1 MHIDPKHL
9 NALAAILRSGSFEGA
24 AHDLGV
30 TQSAISQRLKA
41 LEDRIGTRLV
51 TRGTPCTGTPAGNR
65 LAAHADQLALLDA
78 QLARDLGQST
88 PGTRLRLAVNA
99 DSLATWVVPALARL
113 GDYIFDLVLDDQDVS
128 ADWLRRGE
136 VMGAITASARPVVGC
151 DVTPL
156 GALRY
161 IPTASPAFIA
171 RHLADGVTPEA
182 MARAPMMRFNEK
194 DQLQHKWLARHVG
207 PGLAPPCHDIAS
219 AQGFVEAACL
229 GLGWGLNP
237 EALVTQDISQG
248 QLVPL
253 MPGAEVD
260 TPLYWQ
266 HPRLF
271 SDALAPLTRAL
282 RQTAKSALHR
292 IAPRDTMT

>member
-9 NALAAILRSGSFEGA
+9 NALAAILRTGSFEGA

-41 LEDRIGTRLV
+41 LEDCIGTRLV
-51 TRGTPCTGTPAGNR
+51 TRGTPCTGTPTGTR

-78 QLARDLGQST
+78 QLARDLGQAT

-99 DSLATWVVPALARL
+99 DSLATWVLPALAQL
-113 GDYIFDLVLDDQDVS
+113 GDHVFDLVLDDQDVS

-136 VMGAITASARPVVGC
+136 VMGAITASARPVSGC
-151 DVTPL
+151 NVTPL

-161 IPTASPAFIA
+161 IPTASPAFIT
-171 RHLADGVTPEA
+171 RHFADAITPQA
-182 MARAPMMRFNEK
+182 MAHAPMMRFNEK
-194 DQLQHKWLARHVG
+194 DRLQHKWLARHFG

-219 AQGFVEAACL
+219 SQGFVEAARL

-237 EALVTQDISQG
+237 EALVTRDIAKG
-248 QLVPL
+248 HLAPL
-253 MPGAEVD
+253 IPGAELD
-260 TPLYWQ
+260 IPLYWQ

-271 SDALAPLTRAL
+271 ADALAPLTEAL
-282 RQTAKSALHR
+282 SQTAKSALHPV
-292 IAPRDTMT
+292 AKP

>member
-1 MHIDPKHL
+1 MNIDPKQL
-9 NALAAILRSGSFEGA
+9 TTLAAILRCGSFEGA
-24 AHDLGV
+24 AHDLGI

-51 TRGTPCTGTPAGNR
+51 TRGTPCTGTATGNR

-88 PGTRLRLAVNA
+88 SGTRLRLAVNA
-99 DSLATWVVPALARL
+99 DSLATWVLPALAQL
-113 GDYIFDLVLDDQDVS
+113 DGHVFDLVLDDQDVS
-128 ADWLRRGE
+128 ADWLHRGE
-136 VMGAITASARPVVGC
+136 VMGAITATARPVTGC

-161 IPTASPAFIA
+161 IATASPGFIA
-171 RHLADGVTPEA
+171 RHFAQGMTPQA
-182 MARAPMMRFNEK
+182 VARAPMLRFNEK
-194 DQLQHKWLARHVG
+194 DRLQHNWLSRHIG

-219 AQGFVEAACL
+219 SQGFVEAARL

-237 EALVTQDISQG
+237 ETLVTQDLAQG
-248 QLVPL
+248 HLAAVLPA
-253 MPGAEVD
+253 AEIN

-266 HPRLF
+266 YPRLF
-271 SDALAPLTRAL
+271 AEALAPLTHAL
-282 RQTAKSALHR
+282 RKAAKDALHP
-292 IAPRDTMT
+292 IATP

>member
-1 MHIDPKHL
+1 MHFDPTQITT
-9 NALAAILRSGSFEGA
+9 LAAILRNGSFEGA

-41 LEDRIGTRLV
+41 LEDRVGTRLV
-51 TRGTPCTGTPAGNR
+51 TRGQPCTGTQAGRR

-78 QLARDLGQST
+78 QLARDLGQMA

-99 DSLATWVVPALARL
+99 DSLATWVLPALAQL
-113 GDYIFDLVLDDQDVS
+113 GDHVFDLVLDDQDVS

-136 VMGAITASARPVVGC
+136 VMGAITASARPVTGC
-151 DVTPL
+151 DVIPL

-161 IPTASPAFIA
+161 LPTASPAFMA
-171 RHLADGVTPEA
+171 RHFPQGVTAQE

-194 DQLQHKWLARHVG
+194 DRLQHDWLSRHMA
-207 PGLAPPCHDIAS
+207 PGLTPPCHDIAS
-219 AQGFVEAACL
+219 SQGFVEAARL

-237 EALVTQDISQG
+237 EALVRAEIAQG
-248 QLVPL
+248 HLTLLIPE
-253 MPGAEVD
+253 AEVD

-266 HPRLF
+266 CPRLF
-271 SDALAPLTRAL
+271 AAALGPLTRAL
-282 RQTAKSALHR
+282 RETAKHTLHP
-292 IAPRDTMT
+292 IAAC

>member
-1 MHIDPKHL
+1 MRIDPKHL
-9 NALAAILRSGSFEGA
+9 TALAAILRNGSFEGA

-51 TRGTPCTGTPAGNR
+51 TRGTPCTGTPTGNR

-78 QLARDLGQST
+78 QLTRDLGQAT

-99 DSLATWVVPALARL
+99 DSLATWVLPALAQL
-113 GDYIFDLVLDDQDVS
+113 GEHVFDLVLDDQDVS

-136 VMGAITASARPVVGC
+136 VMGAITASARPVTGC

-171 RHLADGVTPEA
+171 RHFPDGITPQA

-194 DQLQHKWLARHVG
+194 DRLQHNWLSRHMG
-207 PGLAPPCHDIAS
+207 PGLTPPCHDIAS
-219 AQGFVEAACL
+219 SQGFVDAARL

-237 EALVTQDISQG
+237 EALVRTEIAQG
-248 QLVPL
+248 HLVPL
-253 MPGAEVD
+253 LPGAEVD
-260 TPLYWQ
+260 TALYWQ
-266 HPRLF
+266 CPRLF
-271 SDALAPLTRAL
+271 AEALSPLTRAL
-282 RQTAKSALHR
+282 REAAKSALHPL
-292 IAPRDTMT
+292 ATP